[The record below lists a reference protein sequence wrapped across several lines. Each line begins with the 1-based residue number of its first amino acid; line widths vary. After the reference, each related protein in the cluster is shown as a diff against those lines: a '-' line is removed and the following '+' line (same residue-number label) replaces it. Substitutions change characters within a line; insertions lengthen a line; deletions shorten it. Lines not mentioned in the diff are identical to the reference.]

1 MANEPRRDAPAYTA
15 VGKYAGFGLQF
26 ALSILLFLWIG
37 QWVDRKVGTDG
48 IFLLV
53 GVFIGAG
60 GSFYSMYRSVMADQ
74 KREDDAKKEQAAE
87 RSRKEP
93 K

>member
-1 MANEPRRDAPAYTA
+1 MATDPRPEPPAYQA

-26 ALSILLFLWIG
+26 ALSILFFLWIG

-48 IFLLV
+48 IFLLL

-74 KREDDAKKEQAAE
+74 KREDDEKSKRAEE
-87 RSRKEP
+87 RSRQEP